1 MLQHGGGAHC
11 CSNLAV
17 ELSAPVHG
25 DADVGQHTIVELLEF
40 ANINVN
46 APFSGQATRQLD
58 ASQDEAAGPF
68 RKRAHDTANAGL
80 DDETALDA
88 GPPLDF
94 EGQRRDAIVFLRHS
108 KLLRGAD
115 TARMTLGRGL
125 AADEMRGLK
134 PARSPS

>member
-1 MLQHGGGAHC
+1 MLQHGSGAHC
-11 CSNLAV
+11 GSNLAV
-17 ELSAPVHG
+17 ELIAPVHG

-46 APFSGQATRQLD
+46 APLSGQATLD

-94 EGQRRDAIVFLRHS
+94 EGQRRDGIVFLRHS
-108 KLLRGAD
+108 KPLRGAD

-134 PARSPS
+134 PACSPS